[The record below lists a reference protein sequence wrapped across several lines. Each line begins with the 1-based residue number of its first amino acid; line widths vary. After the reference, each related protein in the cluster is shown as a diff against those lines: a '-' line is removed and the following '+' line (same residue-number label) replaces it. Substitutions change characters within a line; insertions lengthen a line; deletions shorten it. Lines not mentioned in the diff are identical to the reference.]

1 MLLCELRGINVTLF
15 YGQPIMLINL
25 IDFKLYIPIHIFYLT
40 SNFIMKSDFKASLSQ
55 LLIPEVMGLIPQKLT
70 VPKQLLY
77 FQFSEANIRDIPSLT
92 IPKIGHEKPKT

>member
-40 SNFIMKSDFKASLSQ
+40 SNCIMKSDFKASLSQ
-55 LLIPEVMGLIPQKLT
+55 LLIPEIMGLIP
-70 VPKQLLY
+70 
-77 FQFSEANIRDIPSLT
+77 
-92 IPKIGHEKPKT
+92 